1 MATGE
6 RPTVRD
12 VAAVAGVSLTTVSH
26 ALNGKGRVDART
38 RARVLDAAKRIGY
51 RANPTARS
59 LRSGRT
65 GILALVLPMIG
76 TDAQHNEAL
85 GLGFYI
91 RLAGA
96 AAAAAAARDHALLLP
111 PPLRQIA
118 DVRDLPIDGGI
129 VVDPAANDPILALF
143 DALALPVVTVERDPA
158 RPGADW
164 FVASDNASNTR
175 TVLDHLAA
183 NGARRIALLAPQ
195 TTAAWVSETRET
207 YAAWNAE
214 NDREAIVVSVPHE
227 RLEGSAYTSTAEL
240 LERPDRPD
248 AVYAVSEPYA
258 TGALRA
264 ARERGLRV
272 PDDLLLVAGVDSH
285 EASIGDPPITAL
297 DLHPDEQA
305 ALAVELLVARLD
317 GRHTE
322 VPRTVPGTLRVR
334 RSSDR
339 PRRVR
344 VE

>member
-38 RARVLDAAKRIGY
+38 RARVIDAAKRIGY

-76 TDAQHNEAL
+76 SDAHRNEAL
-85 GLGFYI
+85 GLDFYV

-96 AAAAAAARDHALLLP
+96 AAAAAAASDHALLLP
-111 PPLRQIA
+111 PPLRQVA
-118 DVRDLPIDGGI
+118 DLQDLPVDGGI
-129 VVDPAANDPILALF
+129 VVDPAANDPSLALF
-143 DALALPVVTVERDPA
+143 DALGRPVVTVERDPA

-164 FVASDNASNTR
+164 FVASDNAANTR
-175 TVLDHLAA
+175 TVLDHLEA

-207 YAAWNAE
+207 YAAWTAE
-214 NDREAIVVSVPHE
+214 HDREPTIVSVRHE

-240 LERPDRPD
+240 LDRRDRPD

-285 EASIGDPPITAL
+285 EASTGDPPITAL

-305 ALAVELLVARLD
+305 AIAVDLLVARVD
-317 GRHTE
+317 NREAE
-322 VPRTVPGTLRVR
+322 VPRTVPGTLCV
-334 RSSDR
+334 RSSSLR
-339 PRRVR
+339 PAAA
-344 VE
+344 